1 MSNRTNFRAQQKSCW
16 PLTFWYSEKESH
28 RYLFEVIAGTPDTTD
43 QIWINHL
50 SLCTD
55 CAKVCVGRIP
65 LWLPPKSAV
74 RNAACA
80 SFSKKCFFFSMFI
93 FPFFKNVSTPWRCI
107 SLRRLFGT
115 GTFCISCT
123 MFPKKPLHVWCYS
136 KLKTLVTAK
145 VTVRPRI
152 LRRLAEI
159 TVKNQRYFLTISWM
173 SG

>member
-65 LWLPPKSAV
+65 LWLPPTSV
-74 RNAACA
+74 VWNAACA
-80 SFSKKCFFFSMFI
+80 FLSTTFSFFSVFLFSGSLKTFRLI
-93 FPFFKNVSTPWRCI
+93 DVAFPFLVSSVLEPFALVAPCF
-107 SLRRLFGT
+107 RR
-115 GTFCISCT
+115 SR
-123 MFPKKPLHVWCYS
+123 YS
-136 KLKTLVTAK
+136 FDANAK
-145 VTVRPRI
+145 MTVCPRI
-152 LRRLAEI
+152 LRRPAELSD
-159 TVKNQRYFLTISWM
+159 TQK
-173 SG
+173 